1 MGDSKYKGAETGVC
15 LINLPNTEETVV
27 INIEKGEGRVGR
39 DEMGKVPGT
48 RSHQVS

>member
-1 MGDSKYKGAETGVC
+1 MVPARDTWSLPGPLKHIKRGDPASG
-15 LINLPNTEETVV
+15 
-27 INIEKGEGRVGR
+27 EKGEGRVGR